1 VVWSFL
7 YRVVCAVFRLLGL
20 RLRSSEYKE
29 LEILVLRHELAIA
42 RRQLGRPRPTAADRT
57 LLAALSRAL
66 PRSAWAAFAVSPK
79 TLLSWHRRLVRRRWT
94 YDRRGPGRPPL
105 DTDLQSL
112 VLRLARE
119 NPRWGYR
126 RIVGE
131 LRKLG
136 LRVSAT
142 SVRSLLKRH
151 EIPPAPRRSGPSW
164 RTFLRNQ
171 AHGVIAC
178 DFLTVDTLR
187 LRRFYVLF
195 FIELGTR
202 RVHLA
207 GATEN
212 PSGTWTTQQAR
223 NLVIDGCDREQ
234 PMRFLIH
241 DRDRKFSSAFDE
253 VFRTERIQVIRNALQ
268 GAERQRSCRALHPH
282 AARGVPGLAANPR
295 PTPPRGRATSSHRR
309 AWRMPSQSHI
319 GYVAKIAPAIACV
332 RALGL
337 RDSNPNTP
345 EFSIQSRP
353 DAARHILHTGRVQP
367 WSRYSPTLMPQKT
380 AMKAAP
386 TSTSQARL
394 ESASRVARA

>member
-7 YRVVCAVFRLLGL
+7 YRAVCAVFRLLGL

-42 RRQLGRPRPTAADRT
+42 RRQLGRPRPTAADRA

-66 PRSAWAAFAVSPK
+66 PRSAWAAFVVSPK

-105 DTDLQSL
+105 DADLQSL

-151 EIPPAPRRSGPSW
+151 EVPPAPRRSGPSW
-164 RTFLRNQ
+164 RTFVRAQ
-171 AHGVIAC
+171 AQGVIAC
-178 DFLTVDTLR
+178 DFFTVDTVW

-195 FIELGTR
+195 FIEIGTR

-207 GATEN
+207 GVTEN
-212 PSGTWTTQQAR
+212 PSGTWTTQQVR
-223 NLVIDGCDREQ
+223 NLIIDGCDREQ

-241 DRDRKFSSAFDE
+241 DRDTKFSSAFDE
-253 VFRTERIQVIRNALQ
+253 VFRTERIQVIRTPFRAPNANAH
-268 GAERQRSCRALHPH
+268 AERFVRTLREECLDWLLILGRRHLERVLREYVDHYNRERPH
-282 AARGVPGLAANPR
+282 
-295 PTPPRGRATSSHRR
+295 
-309 AWRMPSQSHI
+309 
-319 GYVAKIAPAIACV
+319 

-337 RDSNPNTP
+337 RAP
-345 EFSIQSRP
+345 EPPPKVLPIRLRP
-353 DAARHILHTGRVQP
+353 QPPIRRRDRLGGIIHEYAWAA
-367 WSRYSPTLMPQKT
+367 
-380 AMKAAP
+380 
-386 TSTSQARL
+386 
-394 ESASRVARA
+394 

>member
-1 VVWSFL
+1 M
-7 YRVVCAVFRLLGL
+7 CAVFRLLAFRLLAL

-29 LEILVLRHELAIA
+29 LEILVLRHELVIA

-66 PRSAWAAFAVSPK
+66 PRLAWAAFVVSPK
-79 TLLSWHRRLVRRRWT
+79 TLLCWHRRLVRRHWT

-105 DTDLQSL
+105 DAELQSL

-126 RIVGE
+126 RIVDE

-151 EIPPAPRRSGPSW
+151 EVPSVPRRSGPSW
-164 RTFLRNQ
+164 QTFLRAQ
-171 AHGVIAC
+171 AQGVLAC
-178 DFLTVDTLR
+178 DFLTVDTVW

-207 GATEN
+207 GVTEN

-223 NLVIDGCDREQ
+223 NLMIDSCGRER
-234 PMRFLIH
+234 PVRFLIH
-241 DRDRKFSSAFDE
+241 DRDAKFSAAFDE
-253 VFRTERIQVIRNALQ
+253 VFRTEGIRVIRTPITAPNANAH
-268 GAERQRSCRALHPH
+268 AERFVRTLREECLDWLLILGWRHLERALREYVAHYSRERPHRALELRTPERSPKVIPLRPRHQTGVSCRNRLGGLVHEYVW
-282 AARGVPGLAANPR
+282 AA
-295 PTPPRGRATSSHRR
+295 
-309 AWRMPSQSHI
+309 
-319 GYVAKIAPAIACV
+319 
-332 RALGL
+332 
-337 RDSNPNTP
+337 
-345 EFSIQSRP
+345 
-353 DAARHILHTGRVQP
+353 
-367 WSRYSPTLMPQKT
+367 
-380 AMKAAP
+380 
-386 TSTSQARL
+386 
-394 ESASRVARA
+394 